1 MELEGSVP
9 LLQVPVLVPFLSQNN
24 CVFSTVGI
32 ISSSQRTSSCF
43 TARVLCQCLQLI
55 VTEPYFQQVKFTK
68 YLMQFTSDPFQHLLN
83 PKSSR

>member
-24 CVFSTVGI
+24 CIFATVGI

-43 TARVLCQCLQLI
+43 TTRILCQCLQLI
-55 VTEPYFQQVKFTK
+55 VT
-68 YLMQFTSDPFQHLLN
+68 
-83 PKSSR
+83 